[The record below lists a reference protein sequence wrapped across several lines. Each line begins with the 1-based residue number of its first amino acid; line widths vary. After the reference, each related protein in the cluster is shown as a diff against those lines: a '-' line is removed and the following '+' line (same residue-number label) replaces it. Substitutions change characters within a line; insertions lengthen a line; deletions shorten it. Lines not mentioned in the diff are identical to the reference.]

1 MKRLTK
7 ESEVHIHTE
16 NVYILSM
23 LEKNGYMTSKGKP
36 VANADQWKELH
47 SIAENH
53 LLLSE
58 PGKHTYTKWMIE
70 RMKKDV

>member
-16 NVYILSM
+16 SVYILSM
-23 LEKNGYMTSKGKP
+23 LEKNVDNWEANGYMTSKGKP
-36 VANADQWKELH
+36 VANADKWKELH

-53 LLLSE
+53 LLLL
-58 PGKHTYTKWMIE
+58 
-70 RMKKDV
+70 